1 MGKQGFEARWFCLQ
15 SPTGNPTPSGAPQVW
30 GTHLCLPAPL
40 FPNPCNGHGSKRR
53 EGMSTAW
60 SKPSGRITPLLYFR
74 KGQPRSSAVLRA
86 GRLWDSGGRGHLPA
100 AVPAMGGMGG
110 WGSARQDVPAAVR
123 GCFPTPPFVQTHPRC
138 HGEGHPLP
146 SRVTATTLLGPEPA
160 QPKGRLVLPE
170 QVGLCGLCASGKAS
184 CTAPSLPPCGSS
196 QGGKTRAHGASPR
209 ASPCLLRHSGRG
221 ACGLPWLQSKRL
233 CFQAL

>member
-1 MGKQGFEARWFCLQ
+1 MPPCTSVSKSVQWAWFEEARRHEHRLEQ
-15 SPTGNPTPSGAPQVW
+15 AIRPHNTP
-30 GTHLCLPAPL
+30 
-40 FPNPCNGHGSKRR
+40 
-53 EGMSTAW
+53 
-60 SKPSGRITPLLYFR
+60 PLLQER
-74 KGQPRSSAVLRA
+74 AATQQRSSPGREAVGLRGA
-86 GRLWDSGGRGHLPA
+86 RPPPGSCPRDGG
-100 AVPAMGGMGG
+100 VGG